1 MKKQLLFVSLLS
13 AGFILSSC
21 NEKPVDS
28 SSKEDSSA
36 ASSSKVEDVSSVDS
50 SEASDVVSSSEEETI
65 TSSEESNEPDDSS
78 SEDEIEYATAWSE
91 EDIADM
97 STYIKQ
103 GYTLPFATGLTTDYI
118 NASGELTDGSSA
130 FVVYDYFSG
139 DLSSSYAKIL
149 TDNGFKLDYVGDDD
163 GMPYYNYYYELSD
176 ETALVQVQFY
186 YAEDTYGEAFNLIA
200 WYQEGGKSVEFP
212 YSNIQAGLGLQ
223 ITLNTTN
230 LPSFALAEGEKYD
243 FYLSDDLYCV
253 GGYFDE
259 TVSDDDYTSAYETAL
274 TSAGYTVDSDEG
286 KAINET
292 IALEVEYMAYEGYFF
307 IQIGNYVPV
316 PEPTPGDKALTL
328 TADNFGSSYG
338 EDVDL
343 TVDNITFKYT
353 NIMKSN
359 TYIQASSTKKRAG
372 GEIYNTT
379 SMGELKSFVI
389 TAISSS
395 NYSEFSLYVS
405 SSEIS
410 DDNAGTKVKSGYDE
424 DTLTYVYNVPAGNS
438 YFKLVNEDETYA
450 SKNDSIVI
458 NYTIA

>member
-36 ASSSKVEDVSSVDS
+36 ASSSKAEDISSVDS

-65 TSSEESNEPDDSS
+65 STSTESSEPDDSS

-139 DLSSSYAKIL
+139 DLSSSYAAIL
-149 TDNGFKLDYVGDDD
+149 TNNGFTLDYVGDDD

-186 YAEDTYGEAFNLIA
+186 YAEDIYGDSFNLIA

-230 LPSFALAEGEKYD
+230 LPSFTLAEGEKYD
-243 FYLSDDLYCV
+243 FYPSDDLYCV

-274 TSAGYTVDSDEG
+274 ANAGYTVDSDKG

-307 IQIGNYVPV
+307 IQVGNYVPV
-316 PEPTPGDKALTL
+316 PEPTPGDKTLTL

-338 EDVDL
+338 EDLDL

-353 NIMKSN
+353 NIMKSD
-359 TYIQASSTKKRAG
+359 TYIQFSNQKKRAG

-389 TAISSS
+389 TAATPS
-395 NYSEFSLYVS
+395 YYGELSLYVS
-405 SSEIS
+405 SSQIS
-410 DDNAGTKVKSGYDE
+410 DDNVGTEVKSGYDE

-438 YFKLVNEDETYA
+438 YFKLVDETDFA